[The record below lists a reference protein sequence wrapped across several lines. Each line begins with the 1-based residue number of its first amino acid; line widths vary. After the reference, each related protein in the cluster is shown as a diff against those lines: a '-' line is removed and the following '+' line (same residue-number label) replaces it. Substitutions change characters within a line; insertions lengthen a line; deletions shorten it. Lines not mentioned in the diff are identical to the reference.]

1 MPDHTGMVAGD
12 ESDLH
17 REVEHGNLPRFVSG
31 SRFEQRAD
39 DGSPE
44 FDRFYR
50 AATGRVAFG

>member
-1 MPDHTGMVAGD
+1 MVAGD

-39 DGSPE
+39 DGSDE
-44 FDRFYR
+44 FDRCYR